1 VEDEDMGKKTEG
13 IFRSF
18 DNFCEK
24 AGIVVS
30 LLSVVMMLLVV
41 VTVFMRYVLNIAFIW
56 SYPLSRQLFAFFIL
70 FAALYALVTDSH
82 LRIEIL
88 YTRFS
93 RKWRLAADIIDL
105 AAFLIFIGVLVW
117 QSSLIARNS
126 VANLEL
132 TQGTPKLPL
141 YIIKSILPLMALL
154 LLLQG
159 ISFFY
164 RHTIKKG
171 KAPPGMETL
180 GAPRDIVE
188 DVRDQADEHQS

>member
-1 VEDEDMGKKTEG
+1 MGKITEV
-13 IFRSF
+13 ISRSF

-30 LLSVVMMLLVV
+30 LLAVVMMALVV
-41 VTVFMRYVLNIAFIW
+41 VTVFMRYVLNISFIW

-93 RKWRLAADIIDL
+93 RKWRLMADIIDL
-105 AAFLIFIGVLVW
+105 AAFLMFVGVLVW

-126 VANLEL
+126 IANLEL

-141 YIIKSILPLMALL
+141 YIIKSIVPLMAFL

-164 RHTIKKG
+164 RHTTKKE
-171 KAPPGMETL
+171 KAPPGTETL

-188 DVRDQADEHQS
+188 DVREQADERRS